1 MNMFEM
7 IKSFPNQIESQHKN
21 LSDLEFDLNKYKNI
35 NNILIVGMGGS
46 AISGDIISNL
56 LREKLSLP
64 ITVVRGY
71 TLPRWVDDKSLIILS
86 SYSGNTEE
94 TLSVYDYSKARSS
107 MLISVTT
114 GGVLQEK
121 SNKDEIPSI
130 SMPTGFQP
138 RAALGLSLTSLMMI
152 FSRLNLIDSSTIDDF
167 LSSSRELPLYFDDS
181 CQEKQYAY
189 DVAQQ
194 ISDGV
199 LSIYGTE
206 SGTDVVAS
214 RFRAQIAE
222 NSKIIS
228 SHHILPELDHNEIEG
243 WNSKQFKD
251 QKMNIVWLQD
261 HNDHERVKKRVQVTS
276 DLLSEIGINNIFISC
291 DGDSFLSRQLKLILL
306 TDMISY
312 YLAIINEVDPIPVD
326 RIMNLK
332 EKLS

>member
-1 MNMFEM
+1 MNMLEM
-7 IKSFPNQIESQHKN
+7 IKSFPSQIESQYKS
-21 LSDLEFDLNKYKNI
+21 LLELEFDLNKYKNI
-35 NNILIVGMGGS
+35 ENIVIVGMGGS
-46 AISGDIISNL
+46 AISGDIINNL
-56 LREKLSLP
+56 LRDELSIP
-64 ITVVRGY
+64 ITVIRGY
-71 TLPRWVDDKSLIILS
+71 TLPQWVDDKSLIILS

-121 SNKDEIPSI
+121 SNKDEVLSI
-130 SMPTGFQP
+130 SMPIGFQP

-152 FSRLNLIDSSTIDDF
+152 FSKLNLIDSSTIDNF
-167 LSSSRELPLYFDDS
+167 LSSSKELTLYFDDF
-181 CQEKQYAY
+181 CKEGQYAY
-189 DVAQQ
+189 GVAQQ

-214 RFRAQIAE
+214 RFRAQIAG

-243 WNSKQFKD
+243 WNNQQFKG
-251 QKMNIVWLQD
+251 QKTNIIWLQD
-261 HNDHERVKKRVQVTS
+261 HHDHERIKKRVQVTS

-291 DGDSFLSRQLKLILL
+291 DGDSFISRQLKLILL

-312 YLAIINEVDPIPVD
+312 YLAIINGVDPIPVN
-326 RIMNLK
+326 RIMDLK